1 MITMCV
7 PTSYARKLLVLAAAA
22 GCDEKALLDE
32 TGLSR
37 EVIDAETELPAVKY
51 GELYQRVMI
60 ATQDE
65 WFGMFSGGKVPLGT
79 FRMMCLTLIQ
89 CKSLQQAIIRA
100 GEFAEI
106 CRGLLARFYLDISD
120 TFATLILAPH
130 RSVDEEAFKKLLAE
144 ARPDSI
150 VTTLLAW
157 HRLLQWLTAKELP
170 LVELQ
175 VTFSALEMTQ
185 PFVHTHAEKIVF
197 GQERNAVIY
206 RANCMNFPV
215 VQDQESLMAFL
226 RTAPYP
232 LVTEDPKNISLSD
245 RVRNILKKDVS
256 GNMPGAEAVASQL
269 NMSTTTLRR
278 QLQQEETSYQ
288 KLKDECRMEAAFHYL
303 SCPELSNNDIAEKL
317 GFDEPSAFFRSFKKW
332 TGKTPGEYRSGLA
345 GSSIDRA

>member
-1 MITMCV
+1 MTTMKM
-7 PTSYARKLLVLAAAA
+7 PTSYARKLLVTAAAA
-22 GCDEKALLDE
+22 GCDERALLEE

-37 EVIDAETELPAVKY
+37 RMIEEESELSAVKY
-51 GELYQRVMI
+51 AELYQRVMI

-79 FRMMCLTLIQ
+79 FRMVCLTLIQ
-89 CKSLQQAIIRA
+89 CKNLQQAIIRA

-106 CRGLLARFYLDISD
+106 CRGPLARFYLSVTD
-120 TFATLILAPH
+120 TLATLTLAPH
-130 RSVDEEAFKKLLAE
+130 RSVDEHAFRKLLAN
-144 ARPDSI
+144 ARPDAM
-150 VTTLLAW
+150 VTTLVAW
-157 HRLLQWLTAKELP
+157 HRVLQWLTAKELP

-175 VTFSALEMTQ
+175 VTFAESEMAQ

-197 GQERNAVIY
+197 GREHNAIIY
-206 RANCMNFPV
+206 RANCLSFPV

-232 LVTEDPKNISLSD
+232 LVTEDPKNISLTD

-256 GNMPGAEAVASQL
+256 GTMPGAEMVASLL

-332 TGKTPGEYRSGLA
+332 TGKTPGEYRSGL
-345 GSSIDRA
+345 IQM